1 MPNLDIQENDVRC
14 SHASAV
20 GPIDAE
26 QRFYLESR
34 GIPRAAATRL
44 ILLGFFQELLARAEP
59 AVQDHVVA
67 SIRGR
72 LEAMSDEAAS

>member
-1 MPNLDIQENDVRC
+1 
-14 SHASAV
+14 
-20 GPIDAE
+20 
-26 QRFYLESR
+26 
-34 GIPRAAATRL
+34 L
-44 ILLGFFQELLARAEP
+44 ILLGFFQELQARAEP